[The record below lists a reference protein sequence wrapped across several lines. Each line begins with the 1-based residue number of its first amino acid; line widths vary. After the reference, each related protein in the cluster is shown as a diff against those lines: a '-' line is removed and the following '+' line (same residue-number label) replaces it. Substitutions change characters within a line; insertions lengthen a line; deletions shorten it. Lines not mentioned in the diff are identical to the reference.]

1 MTEVLMHQEGT
12 EIMSTHAPHNSA
24 PRIHDA
30 KPGRPAKGIVINSG
44 KQRLQYCPCNNGQNA
59 QTEDPQGYRKT
70 EHYRLTRP
78 N

>member
-1 MTEVLMHQEGT
+1 MAILLLHKIEFKTTTTKKKVIRSKEGYFIMTEVLMHQEGT

-44 KQRLQYCPCNNGQNA
+44 K
-59 QTEDPQGYRKT
+59 
-70 EHYRLTRP
+70 
-78 N
+78 